1 VDPVLALMKKPANGQ
16 LLRFKEA
23 FDRLNRRLRNKQFLT
38 YYFIAAHPGCR
49 DGDMDALRSFVK
61 RELKIR
67 PEQVQIFTPLP
78 STYSSV
84 MYYAEKDPFT
94 GKGIFVEK
102 SISGKERQKNL
113 LVADHGRDSGKE
125 ERRFRKKAGRG

>member
-1 VDPVLALMKKPANGQ
+1 MV
-16 LLRFKEA
+16 
-23 FDRLNRRLRNKQFLT
+23 
-38 YYFIAAHPGCR
+38 
-49 DGDMDALRSFVK
+49 ALRSFVN
-61 RELKIR
+61 RELKIH

-102 SISGKERQKNL
+102 SMEGKERQKNL
-113 LVADHGRDSGKE
+113 LLADRDRVP
-125 ERRFRKKAGRG
+125 RRRK